1 MSISYGT
8 STQILLPNSANNTIT
23 YIRERLGEP
32 LSQVNVSDNQILSR
46 IGDALQFCRDYMDDF
61 TEHTYIPHELTQEDI
76 DNNYITVP
84 DNVFE
89 VVKVI
94 SPSAYNTSSMFTS
107 IDYNLAQDLN
117 YHMLSNMSAS
127 GVITHYTLAKMKL
140 EEYEQFFAGQ
150 KSIDFNVYNKKL
162 YWRVDFD
169 ARSNAGDFICYEC
182 FTVSDPQTMSSIFS
196 DRRFLDLATAMVK
209 KQWGEI
215 LSKFPN
221 TPMFGGIVFNG
232 DKIYTEGVREIKEA
246 KDHIIDT
253 GNPPHLFIG

>member
-8 STQILLPNSANNTIT
+8 SSQILLPSTANNVVS

-32 LSQVNVSDNQILSR
+32 VIQVNVADSQILGR
-46 IGDALQFCRDYMDDF
+46 IGDALQYCRDYLDEF
-61 TEHTYIPHELTQEDI
+61 TEHTYLTHVLTQEDL

-84 DNVFE
+84 DEVFE

-94 SPSAYNTSSMFTS
+94 SPSAYNTASMFTS
-107 IDYNLAQDLN
+107 IEYNLAQDLN
-117 YHMLSNMSAS
+117 YHMLSNMSSS

-162 YWRVDFD
+162 YWRIDLS
-169 ARSNAGDFICYEC
+169 ARSHVGDSICYEC
-182 FTVSDPQTMSSIFS
+182 FTISDPEEMSSMLS

-215 LSKFPN
+215 LSKFVG
-221 TPMFGGIVFNG
+221 TPMFGGITYDG
-232 DKIYTEGVREIKEA
+232 KAIYAEGVREVDAA
-246 KDHIIDT
+246 KTHIIDT
-253 GNPPHLFIG
+253 GNPPHFIMG